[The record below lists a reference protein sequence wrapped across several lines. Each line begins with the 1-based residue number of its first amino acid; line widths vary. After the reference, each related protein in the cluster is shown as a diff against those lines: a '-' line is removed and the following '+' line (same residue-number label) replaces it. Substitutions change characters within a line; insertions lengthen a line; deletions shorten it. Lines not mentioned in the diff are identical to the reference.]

1 MKKFKTGYTPHR
13 TCIIFIGNV
22 VECEE
27 SKCSRLLCVDIT
39 YTWAAQQSRGRINV
53 NN

>member
-1 MKKFKTGYTPHR
+1 MKKLKTGYTPHR
-13 TCIIFIGNV
+13 TCIIFIENV

-27 SKCSRLLCVDIT
+27 SKCSRLLCIA
-39 YTWAAQQSRGRINV
+39 YTLAAQQSRGRINV